1 MIYILNAWK
10 YSAFNLLCE
19 SLFSAHSFECREW
32 IHMDKCTVVVRSH
45 SLHLLCMSLEEV
57 PSQLT
62 STACDF
68 WRFIFQAFIYI
79 SKCLHLNGQKLEPPS
94 LPLPKSLA
102 TTELGS
108 WMFETLRFRQNQL
121 IASCFPLKIC
131 FLAIIIQSSQ
141 FSGRLIVESASRGL
155 CTRPIL
161 NEYNRIK
168 NSLCVLVWFLK
179 SWNIFIYLFLRWH
192 LF

>member
-1 MIYILNAWK
+1 MCEVKLLGHSRRPRSWVARRSANKITFFFRTCLNELKEVWKEPKLPPHRKKQKKPPIIYILNAWK
-10 YSAFNLLCE
+10 YSAFNLHCE

-79 SKCLHLNGQKLEPPS
+79 SKCLHLNGQKLEPPN

-102 TTELGS
+102 TTEMDS
-108 WMFETLRFRQNQL
+108 WIFETLRFRKNKI
-121 IASCFPLKIC
+121 IAL
-131 FLAIIIQSSQ
+131 
-141 FSGRLIVESASRGL
+141 
-155 CTRPIL
+155 
-161 NEYNRIK
+161 
-168 NSLCVLVWFLK
+168 
-179 SWNIFIYLFLRWH
+179 LF
-192 LF
+192 